1 MKVWSFYMFSLF
13 VWCMHNFG
21 IVKSC
26 KLCKCILFL
35 REGLYHTIS
44 HRFCG
49 QWSFI
54 SSRKPTQVGTAK
66 NLVLPVKQLRYG
78 QKSEEW
84 PWWIEPHAYPWLTLW
99 GIAYIAVGFEA
110 FQDDSGPELSWEVPW
125 SCSAPQHLLSFGFQ
139 LWNNYFHLA
148 VAFLTQESLQLENF
162 SSAKRAKILNK

>member
-1 MKVWSFYMFSLF
+1 MKVWSFYMFSLI

-84 PWWIEPHAYPWLTLW
+84 PWWIEPHAYPWLCITHTLRDSLHCCGFW
-99 GIAYIAVGFEA
+99 SISGWQWPRTFLRGPMKLFSTSASPVFWFSAVE
-110 FQDDSGPELSWEVPW
+110 Q
-125 SCSAPQHLLSFGFQ
+125 LLSPGRGFPHSRVPATGE
-139 LWNNYFHLA
+139 F
-148 VAFLTQESLQLENF
+148 F
-162 SSAKRAKILNK
+162 KC